1 MQTCSNRNYAAF
13 AWHTNNSFQNPWRIG
28 YCGSPFL
35 PFPLKFKSVDNAIDV
50 FRDSRD
56 PGAFNAIYQLL
67 SPKLYYVCLRYL
79 KNDADAQDALQ
90 ETFVTTYRK
99 IDSFNG
105 LGSFE
110 GWIRRIAINQCLAKL
125 RIDKKQLE
133 SESYDDRHLSIFE
146 EDDYLQKEE
155 TEARLLRALKA
166 LPDGYRTILNLAVLE
181 GYSHREIAELLN
193 ISESTSRSQLMRAK
207 TALKLK
213 LEQL

>member
-1 MQTCSNRNYAAF
+1 M
-13 AWHTNNSFQNPWRIG
+13 
-28 YCGSPFL
+28 
-35 PFPLKFKSVDNAIDV
+35 

-56 PGAFNAIYQLL
+56 PGAFNAIYKLL

-79 KNDADAQDALQ
+79 KNDADAQDVLQ
-90 ETFVTTYRK
+90 ETFVTAYRK

-110 GWIRRIAINQCLAKL
+110 GWMRRIAVNHCLSKL

-133 SESYDDRHLSIFE
+133 SETCDSHYQSIS
-146 EDDYLQKEE
+146 EDDSLQKEE
-155 TEARLLRALKA
+155 TEARLLQALKA

-181 GYSHREIAELLN
+181 DYSHREIAELLN
-193 ISESTSRSQLMRAK
+193 ITESTSRSQLMRAK
-207 TALKLK
+207 AALKLK

>member
-1 MQTCSNRNYAAF
+1 
-13 AWHTNNSFQNPWRIG
+13 
-28 YCGSPFL
+28 
-35 PFPLKFKSVDNAIDV
+35 LKFNTLDNAIDV

-56 PGAFNAIYQLL
+56 PGAFNAIYKLL

-79 KNDADAQDALQ
+79 KNDADAQDVLQ
-90 ETFVTTYRK
+90 ETFVTAYRK

-110 GWIRRIAINQCLAKL
+110 GWIRRIAVNHCLSKL

-133 SESYDDRHLSIFE
+133 SETCDSHYQSIP
-146 EDDYLQKEE
+146 EDDSLQKEE
-155 TEARLLRALKA
+155 TEARLLQALKA

-181 GYSHREIAELLN
+181 DYSHREIAELLN
-193 ISESTSRSQLMRAK
+193 ITESTSRSQLMRAK
-207 TALKLK
+207 AALKLK